1 MTEISKKAFIE
12 ISVPDRAH
20 LKMEI
25 NDLFDVYMS
34 MAFLT
39 TYFLE
44 PQECAY
50 VEEPKADT
58 EG

>member
-25 NDLFDVYMS
+25 NDLFDVYMA

-44 PQECAY
+44 QQECAY
-50 VEEPKADT
+50 VEEPTND
-58 EG
+58 

>member
-1 MTEISKKAFIE
+1 MSKKAFIE

-20 LKMEI
+20 LKMDI
-25 NDLFDVYMS
+25 NDLFDVYMA
-34 MAFLT
+34 MTFLT

-44 PQECAY
+44 QQECAY
-50 VEEPKADT
+50 VEEAKADA